1 MGFLLPELSTI
12 GYNCAPHYC
21 FKDTQVKKQKQTKQL
36 NPNKPSFSATISSTS
51 NKLFWSAP
59 EFLLTTLADT
69 PSKKLF
75 SQIQFRSEWSK
86 PSTGGSKSY
95 LSFNSFCTP
104 NLEAKDESSA
114 NLIRIVMQ
122 ALFTPPWRHSQGE
135 NWLSKLCKSRSAAS
149 MGGTEGARTT
159 LLLLYAYT
167 FKKKKKS
174 TDTSSFLCWNMI
186 ASLKFCYS
194 KFLIIVLLSLHLHN
208 SDKVCQK
215 TVSYTR
221 TVLTPWVRQQ

>member
-21 FKDTQVKKQKQTKQL
+21 FQDTQVKKQKQTKQL

-95 LSFNSFCTP
+95 LPFNSFCTP

-167 FKKKKKS
+167 FKKKKKINRHK
-174 TDTSSFLCWNMI
+174 FF
-186 ASLKFCYS
+186 SLLEHDRFS
-194 KFLIIVLLSLHLHN
+194 QVLLLKISHNCPAVITLTQFWQSLPENCLIHKN
-208 SDKVCQK
+208 CFDTMS
-215 TVSYTR
+215 
-221 TVLTPWVRQQ
+221 